1 MGRGEEGAW
10 PVSESR
16 NYNVKILKRA
26 RKALN
31 ALPVQFQERVTAA
44 ISGLAADP
52 RPPGCLRMS
61 GVNSWR
67 IRVGDYRVI
76 YDIEDAVLTVLVI
89 DLGHRREV
97 YR

>member
-1 MGRGEEGAW
+1 
-10 PVSESR
+10 VSESR

-31 ALPVQFQERVTAA
+31 ALPVQFQERVTEA
-44 ISGLAADP
+44 ISGLATDP

-89 DLGHRREV
+89 DLGHRREI

>member
-1 MGRGEEGAW
+1 M
-10 PVSESR
+10 SESR

-31 ALPVQFQERVTAA
+31 ALPVQFQERVTEA
-44 ISGLAADP
+44 ISGLATDP

-89 DLGHRREV
+89 DLGHRREI